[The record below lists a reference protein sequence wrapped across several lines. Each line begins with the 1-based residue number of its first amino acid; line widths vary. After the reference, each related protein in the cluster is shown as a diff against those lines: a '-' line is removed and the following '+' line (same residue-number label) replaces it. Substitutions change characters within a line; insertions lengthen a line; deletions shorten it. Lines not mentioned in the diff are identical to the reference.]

1 MNIERILLI
10 FSLVSICILFYLV
23 LKKNNIENFTQNDCA
38 GLEKSK
44 CWASDGKWC
53 SNPKF
58 PKSAIGKWQC
68 ANCSVCRDR
77 GGTAPAKQAPP
88 PPPKNNV
95 VNSPISSSPNLSG
108 LDAKTLNAIKQ
119 EINRQYN
126 MDIEAIRNLGA
137 ISKSL
142 LTGKNYHSTN
152 TPTPGTLTIPANVV
166 FEGDVKIL
174 GNTNIKNGKKIIFD
188 GQTNSK
194 KSELFFNNGANGL
207 EIKQR
212 GCDTLRLYQN
222 SNGFDLK
229 ADHIKTTNGTPFK
242 ITNDLKVTGNA
253 EIGAAYIGK
262 WNKTDTNHAEFCH
275 KDRDWI
281 NTKYAIMA
289 KNDGS
294 IFINSTNNKN
304 INIRHQNGG
313 LATISP
319 DANLHVKGQISNDG
333 WIQIQNKG
341 GMETGHAYD
350 GWDNINV
357 QRKRTWGNSVPHGGG
372 ILKSSAN
379 HYDSGKYNGH
389 NQAKVTWLKHKHFVN
404 RHGDTGGTGTMFR
417 FKKHARG
424 SG

>member
-1 MNIERILLI
+1 M
-10 FSLVSICILFYLV
+10 V
-23 LKKNNIENFTQNDCA
+23 LKKNNIENFTQNNCA
-38 GLEKSK
+38 ALEKSN

-58 PKSAIGKWQC
+58 PKSALGKWQC

-207 EIKQR
+207 EIAQR

-222 SNGFDLK
+222 NNGFDLK
-229 ADHIKTTNGTPFK
+229 TDHIKTTNGTPIK
-242 ITNDLKVTGNA
+242 LNNKVEINGDLKTTGNA
-253 EIGAAYIGK
+253 EIGPAYIGK
-262 WNKTDTNHAEFCH
+262 YGKTNNNYAEFTH
-275 KDRDWI
+275 KNRAGNPSKYSFLSQDNGITLI
-281 NTKYAIMA
+281 NTSHATAPIYIRRNNSDKNSSIAYHIHRILTRYNQNKLHGHGWDDHDAGIVLWDKLAKGLMEAGDILYTKGRSHNWRNHLGSVIMHP
-289 KNDGS
+289 
-294 IFINSTNNKN
+294 NKRDDN
-304 INIRHQNGG
+304 YWWNEIEFCNHHRHHWPLRNTANGG
-313 LATISP
+313 AHLKWSGGG
-319 DANLHVKGQISNDG
+319 DMNENLH
-333 WIQIQNKG
+333 
-341 GMETGHAYD
+341 T
-350 GWDNINV
+350 
-357 QRKRTWGNSVPHGGG
+357 T
-372 ILKSSAN
+372 
-379 HYDSGKYNGH
+379 
-389 NQAKVTWLKHKHFVN
+389 
-404 RHGDTGGTGTMFR
+404 
-417 FKKHARG
+417 
-424 SG
+424 